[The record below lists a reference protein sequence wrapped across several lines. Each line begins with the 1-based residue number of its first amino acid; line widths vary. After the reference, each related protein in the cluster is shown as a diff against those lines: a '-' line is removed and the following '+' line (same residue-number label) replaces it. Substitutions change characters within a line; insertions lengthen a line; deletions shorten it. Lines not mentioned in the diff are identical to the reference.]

1 MMVSDAGPP
10 ALIMGPV
17 TSPGPAVLLAD
28 LRLRISRLTAPLP
41 SSLFPDIRSS
51 HIREASVAWACLAAP
66 PYRVVAAEL
75 HGAAGDHDGDELP
88 ANGALCQQLPGRL
101 GLQASGLGLLLQ
113 NVVQLAA
120 LDATALQAPQSWQ
133 HTFPLNK
140 HWIQLATGDGEGH

>member
-1 MMVSDAGPP
+1 MHVPIMVSDAGQS

-28 LRLRISRLTAPLP
+28 LRLRISPLTAPLT
-41 SSLFPDIRSS
+41 SSLFLRHLILTYTRGKRALGLSGRS
-51 HIREASVAWACLAAP
+51 AP

-88 ANGALCQQLPGRL
+88 ANSALREQLPGRL
-101 GLQASGLGLLLQ
+101 GLQPFGLGLLLQ

-120 LDATALQAPQSWQ
+120 LDATTLQASQS
-133 HTFPLNK
+133 
-140 HWIQLATGDGEGH
+140 